1 MGGVKTT
8 RSSLIIVD
16 SISVGWGDVS
26 ICDAEIILYDA
37 VVKSSCNYSR
47 VHLLSGVDLPLK
59 SQNEIHD
66 FFNIHKDLE
75 FIDLR
80 RDEIFEKRMKY
91 YYFFFS
97 QSRNSIILTF
107 LRRMLLLP
115 QTILVNRLKNCP
127 LQFAYGS
134 NWASLTLRA
143 VKEIVIVYK
152 KYRKLFLYTSCSDE
166 HFQQMI
172 LLSNGSFHFFPKGNV
187 RYIDWSQ
194 HLSSPKNLTIEDFD
208 SLVNSDCLFARKFDM
223 NVDLTIIQ
231 KIINKI
237 HK

>member
-1 MGGVKTT
+1 MKTT
-8 RSSLIIVD
+8 RSPLFIVD
-16 SISVGWGDVS
+16 SISVEWGDIS
-26 ICDAEIILYDA
+26 ICDAEVILYDA
-37 VVKSSCNYSR
+37 VVKSCCNYAR

-59 SQNEIHD
+59 TQQEIHD
-66 FFNIHKDLE
+66 FFNIYKDLE
-75 FIDLR
+75 FIDLKR
-80 RDEIFEKRMKY
+80 NENFEKRMKY
-91 YYFFFS
+91 HYFFFS
-97 QSRNSIILTF
+97 QSRNSIILTL

-115 QTILVNRLKNCP
+115 QIIFVNRLKNCP

-134 NWASLTLRA
+134 NWTSLTLRA
-143 VKEIVIVYK
+143 VKEIVVVYK

-172 LLSNGSFHFFPKGNV
+172 LLSNGSFHFSQKGNV

-208 SLVNSDCLFARKFDM
+208 SLVNSDCLFARKFDI
-223 NVDLTIIQ
+223 NVDLTIIK
-231 KIINKI
+231 KIIDKI